1 MYMDW
6 VIVSSLIVVAL
17 TCAIVVYIGVY
28 ALKKIRKEIERT
40 TAELE
45 INGKNS
51 QCRIQNRQ
59 A

>member
-17 TCAIVVYIGVY
+17 TCAIVVYISVY

-40 TAELE
+40 ANELE
-45 INGKNS
+45 INSKK
-51 QCRIQNRQ
+51 
-59 A
+59 